1 MGNTVQKVECR
12 EIDESD
18 PSLNYTS
25 FSAFFHEKYENKLQ
39 DIWPMVESSLE
50 EYGIACALNLAERS
64 VTVSKTITT
73 KGRNYFEKA
82 KRLVELLTTTHVP
95 PQMAIETLNG
105 DQRHILIK
113 IGNQEGGLCSKYG
126 IQKEKFVKQRECLA
140 CSLEALA
147 ALTCCNLFLM
157 KTHLLQRSYWAE
169 RKRCTEVWP
178 FVQRFFRGHGI
189 SCTVDTAKRCLT
201 FSTTR
206 RTIDLDIIHK
216 AGDFLQLL
224 ARTGIPATKAV
235 EILNG
240 RLQHEVIKTG
250 FQDGGL
256 RTKFEIEKDAVA
268 VGTSAAGLRLFRSV
282 VESCF
287 VNNEDP
293 VTVARRLKLDR
304 KTYQLMNKLE
314 GLCL

>member
-1 MGNTVQKVECR
+1 MLEVTTYCSPVLLGR
-12 EIDESD
+12 EKEV
-18 PSLNYTS
+18 
-25 FSAFFHEKYENKLQ
+25 HE
-39 DIWPMVESSLE
+39 
-50 EYGIACALNLAERS
+50 A
-64 VTVSKTITT
+64 
-73 KGRNYFEKA
+73 
-82 KRLVELLTTTHVP
+82 
-95 PQMAIETLNG
+95 
-105 DQRHILIK
+105 
-113 IGNQEGGLCSKYG
+113 
-126 IQKEKFVKQRECLA
+126 
-140 CSLEALA
+140 
-147 ALTCCNLFLM
+147 
-157 KTHLLQRSYWAE
+157 
-169 RKRCTEVWP
+169 WP
-178 FVQRFFRGHGI
+178 FVQRFLGGHGI

-206 RTIDLDIIHK
+206 RTVDLDIIHK

-240 RLQHEVIKTG
+240 SLQHEVIKTG

-256 RTKFEIEKDAVA
+256 RTKFEIEKEYAKNRDRLKRNSKALARLLKCDIYINGCSAVA
-268 VGTSAAGLRLFRSV
+268 VGNSAAGLSLFRSV

-304 KTYQLMNKLE
+304 KTYQLMNRLE